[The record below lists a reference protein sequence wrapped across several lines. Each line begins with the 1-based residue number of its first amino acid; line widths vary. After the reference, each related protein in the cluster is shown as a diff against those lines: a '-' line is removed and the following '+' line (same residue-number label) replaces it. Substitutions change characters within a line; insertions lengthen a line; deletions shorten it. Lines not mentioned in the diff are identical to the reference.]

1 MVVSDAANGGCHPPN
16 GIQHVHT
23 VATSL
28 LFAPSSR
35 SSSFCSVQIE
45 VFLISSSNVV
55 VAAWWSPACRFFTC
69 RTKEKKLGE
78 MAYGS
83 ISSYDVPQGT
93 YGGGLKRILVP
104 HKKRI
109 DCRMH
114 SILCP
119 SLSLASCRV
128 SWSQRV
134 LRSLKKIWRT
144 ARHFLRVSPLFPYRP
159 LAFFL
164 F

>member
-1 MVVSDAANGGCHPPN
+1 MPRGGRPLAVSLLAEQKKKTGPN
-16 GIQHVHT
+16 GVWG
-23 VATSL
+23 
-28 LFAPSSR
+28 P
-35 SSSFCSVQIE
+35 
-45 VFLISSSNVV
+45 ISS
-55 VAAWWSPACRFFTC
+55 C
-69 RTKEKKLGE
+69 
-78 MAYGS
+78 
-83 ISSYDVPQGT
+83 DVPQGT

-159 LAFFL
+159 LAFFYFSFL
-164 F
+164 DELAAVVVRASSLQACFQGGLIFTRPRAHHRPCVPWS